1 MSRQWVGPLLTGLV
15 VVPVVMLVAVPVGYF
30 VFMYGCGEA
39 EDRLTEAIAGDP
51 VLDARPAGAAKE
63 QPYDG
68 CDDDDLFVYAGTDYS
83 YHAPRQSVLGHYE
96 ETARANGWR
105 PRATSEDGAAAD
117 CFVKR
122 IDGTTAYLTVD
133 GPDNGKVHVSITAD
147 RAGSEWC

>member
-51 VLDARPAGAAKE
+51 VLDARPAGAGKE

-68 CDDDDLFVYAGTDYS
+68 CDDDSLFVYVGTDYA

-133 GPDNGKVHVSITAD
+133 GPDNGKVEVSIIAD